1 MSTYAVILPAE
12 KIKQFAEQLPV
23 EYSASTVYINGIFF
37 LMSNKSAF
45 TLCKEFQASLASE
58 SIMVIGVSRNTAVLG
73 VAHDKTSS
81 LQKLVALA

>member
-23 EYSASTVYINGIFF
+23 EYSSSTVYINGIFF

-45 TLCKEFQASLASE
+45 TLCKEFQASLNSE
-58 SIMVIGVSRNTAVLG
+58 SIMVIGVARNTAVLG
-73 VAHDKTSS
+73 IAHDKTSS